1 MIIVHVGF
9 DPNPINS
16 PNRKITQ
23 ALATVVGQQF
33 DLYAEAV
40 DSEDPTALFTFSW
53 SVLNLR
59 TGQTA
64 SLQDPTTATP
74 ILKDF
79 SGVWGDI
86 RVFCVATNDTT
97 SETSESDPLLAPST
111 AFAHL
116 ELQSAT
122 KQLTLPPIG
131 SREWWRSSDAV
142 TNAVEVLNTAGIET
156 ASINAGGELLIE
168 LTSNEVLNLG
178 VVVGADGADGADG
191 AAGADGA
198 DGADGDDGADGATGA
213 AGPSQR
219 RFAYTTDVFHW
230 YDSAAGSVTTGFNP
244 TKIEVIAGPWVT
256 ETAIDLYRL
265 AVSVKDAGPLGNSCD
280 FQIFTA
286 TPAQWAAGSIVTQTM
301 TATMSATASAN
312 VKALATVGSTGVQI
326 PAGNLVGV
334 IMHVPTAGQIAGLSI
349 TVLAQEA

>member
-9 DPNPINS
+9 DPNPIS
-16 PNRKITQ
+16 APNAQERIV
-23 ALATVVGQQF
+23 LNTVVGQTF

-40 DSEDPTALFTFSW
+40 DSEDPAASFTFAW

-64 SLQDPTTATP
+64 SLLNANTATP
-74 ILKDF
+74 TLENL

-86 RVFCVATNDTT
+86 RVFCIATNSAT
-97 SETSESDPLLAPST
+97 SATSESDPIQAPAS
-111 AFAHL
+111 AFATL
-116 ELQSAT
+116 EIESTNQ
-122 KQLTLPPIG
+122 QLTLPAVG
-131 SREWWRSSDAV
+131 SREWYKASDRVSSV
-142 TNAVEVLNTAGIET
+142 LETLNTNGIST
-156 ASINAGGELLIE
+156 ATQNNAGELILG
-168 LTSNEVLNLG
+168 LTDGTSLNVG
-178 VVVGADGADGADG
+178 VVRGADGADGAAGADGADG

-198 DGADGDDGADGATGA
+198 DGADGA

-219 RFAYTTDVFHW
+219 RFAYTADVLHW

-265 AVSVKDAGPLGNSCD
+265 AVSVKDAGALGNSCD

-286 TPAQWAAGSIVTQTM
+286 TPAQWTAGSIVTQTM

-312 VKALATVGSTGVQI
+312 VKALATVGATGVQI

-334 IMHVPTAGQIAGLSI
+334 MMHVPTAGQINGLSV